1 MACSGP
7 LLLNLETP
15 AETCSAVL
23 PRDVLDPEELALLFQ
38 GAVLCKHKAL
48 SRHSLLRAWCL
59 PPAGWEYQATSP
71 TSGGRGRVPLAAAL
85 AF

>member
-15 AETCSAVL
+15 AETCSTVL
-23 PRDVLDPEELALLFQ
+23 PRDVSELFSSREPF
-38 GAVLCKHKAL
+38 LCKHKAL
-48 SRHSLLRAWCL
+48 SRHSLLRAWCFPL
-59 PPAGWEYQATSP
+59 AGWEHQVTSP
-71 TSGGRGRVPLAAAL
+71 TSRGQDRVPLAAAL